1 MKIRRDF
8 MKALKRSLTNR
19 VFAGVCGGFADY
31 FGISAVW
38 LRIAFAVALFTPLR
52 YLAIFI
58 YLALMVLIPNESVI
72 NFKRT
77 FFGGGQGTRQRTNPR
92 QEAYTQREDDVEPVY
107 RDLNKRQIKEVEKV
121 KVDHD

>member
-1 MKIRRDF
+1 

-31 FGISAVW
+31 FGISALW
-38 LRIAFAVALFTPLR
+38 LCIAFAVALFTPLR

-58 YLALMVLIPNESVI
+58 YLSLMVLIPNESLA

-77 FFGGGQGTRQRTNPR
+77 FFGGGQDRAGRANPR
-92 QEAYTQREDDVEPVY
+92 QEAYSKREDDVEPVY